1 MRRGVLDKGK
11 AMQNWRFVTGLVML
25 VSMLTSALVR
35 ADVTVVEYHHASFDH
50 YFITPVAAEI
60 ALLDAKAPPFQDWS
74 RTGFSFRAYE
84 SKAAPAGSVAICRFF
99 NSSFAPKSSHFY
111 APRGLGCET
120 TLANYPDWG
129 LEDDQLF
136 ATMLP
141 DAAGACPVGTVPV
154 YRLYNNGQG
163 GAPNHRFVTSL
174 GERQKMLGKGYV
186 AEGAGIGVGMCVPSP
201 VGNRTTAEGL
211 WKGTTD
217 KGQALRILV
226 LDDGT
231 FHITFSEKGNETEA
245 GVLYGTGL
253 SADGTFTSTD
263 VKAYP
268 LSPSAPPFAGGA
280 GAISGTYVP
289 GSSMQL
295 TIGSSSVSATYL
307 PAYDGPAD
315 PSALAGSYAG
325 TVGHITEQRPMSAS
339 VDAQGN
345 LTIYGEQCVF
355 RIAAA
360 ARGATN
366 VFDVSVTSKSCYRG
380 PAVMMYDDAS
390 RKLIVLSPS
399 FFNAVIGSEDL
410 WYAIAERQ

>member
-1 MRRGVLDKGK
+1 MSI
-11 AMQNWRFVTGLVML
+11 WRLVAGLVML
-25 VSMLTSALVR
+25 VSAFASGLAR
-35 ADVTVVEYHHASFDH
+35 ADVTVVEYYHAGFDH

-84 SKAAPAGSVAICRFF
+84 GKTAPTGSVAICRFF

-129 LEDDQLF
+129 LEDDRLF

-141 DAAGACPVGTVPV
+141 DADGACPAGTVAV

-174 GERQKMLGKGYV
+174 TERQRMLDKGYV

-201 VGNRTTAEGL
+201 VVNRTTAEGL
-211 WKGTTD
+211 WKGATD
-217 KGQALRILV
+217 QGQALRILV

-231 FHITFSEKGNETEA
+231 FYMVFSEKGTQTEA
-245 GVLYGTGL
+245 GVLYGSGITAG
-253 SADGTFTSTD
+253 GTFTSAD
-263 VKAYP
+263 VKEYP

-280 GAISGTYVP
+280 GAIHGTYVP

-295 TIGSSSVSATYL
+295 TIGSTSVSATYVPDYDV
-307 PAYDGPAD
+307 PANPA
-315 PSALAGSYAG
+315 SLAGSYAG
-325 TVGHITEQRPMSAS
+325 TTGHITEQRPTTAS
-339 VDAQGN
+339 IDTQGN
-345 LTIYGEQCVF
+345 LTIYGDQCVF
-355 RIAAA
+355 KATAA
-360 ARGATN
+360 ARGMVN
-366 VFDVSVTSKSCYRG
+366 VFDMSIASKTCYRG
-380 PAVMMYDDAS
+380 PAVMIYDDAS

-399 FFNAVIGSEDL
+399 FFNSIIGSQDL
-410 WYAIAERQ
+410 WYAIAEKQ